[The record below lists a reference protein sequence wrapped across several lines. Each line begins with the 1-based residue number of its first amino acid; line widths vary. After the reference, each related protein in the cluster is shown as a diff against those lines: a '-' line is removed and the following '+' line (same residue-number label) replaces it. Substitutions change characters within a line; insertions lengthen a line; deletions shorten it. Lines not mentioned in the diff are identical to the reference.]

1 MAEGEPEK
9 KEGGGGDEAARGS
22 SIAYAAGLNIFFS
35 VLTFMGIGWAL
46 DRWLGTGW
54 IMIVGIL
61 LGSAVGFY
69 QFIRIISRLNK

>member
-1 MAEGEPEK
+1 MTEGDPEK
-9 KEGGGGDEAARGS
+9 KEDGDDEAARGS

-35 VLTFMGIGWAL
+35 VLSFMGIGWAL

-54 IMIVGIL
+54 MMVAGIL

-69 QFIRIISRLNK
+69 QFVRIISRLDK